1 MDVDQ
6 EKDEEFKEQ
15 ENMSTL
21 LYEKFELPN
30 NILCETDPN
39 RENTAKFIAEPL
51 ERGFG
56 HTLGNSIRRML
67 LTAIETPAIM
77 SVIIEGVPHEYCGIE
92 GVIED
97 VTNIVLNLKGA
108 LLRKHSQ
115 QLEGSRGREQKI
127 LTTEIEVTQADLGEK
142 GQKIVTL
149 KELIRSGE
157 FEIINPDLAIF
168 TVTKPLKKRF
178 SLRIGIGKGYVSAER
193 HEIKDP
199 LVDEIIIDSIFSPV
213 RLVNYHVEDTRVGQD
228 TDFDRLVIEVQ
239 TDGRITPKE
248 AISFSSKILKMH
260 LDVFDEMKETQ
271 IEFDTEDRTTLDDED
286 EIMKKL
292 ILGIN
297 EIELSVR
304 STNCL
309 SWANIATIG
318 ELVVMPEPELLQFRN
333 FGKKSLNEIKAKL
346 YEMGL
351 SLGMDLSRYGLSQE
365 NIKER
370 INLYLEAREKS
381 NET

>member
-1 MDVDQ
+1 
-6 EKDEEFKEQ
+6 
-15 ENMSTL
+15 MSTL

-30 NILCETDPN
+30 KILCESSSV
-39 RENTAKFIAEPL
+39 RENTAKFTAEPL

-67 LTAIETPAIM
+67 LTSIEAPAIM
-77 SVIIEGVPHEYCGIE
+77 SVIIEGVPHEYCGVE
-92 GVIED
+92 GIIED
-97 VTNIVLNLKGA
+97 ITNIVLNLKSA
-108 LLRKHSQ
+108 LLRKHSHQ
-115 QLEGSRGREQKI
+115 SEGSRGREQRI
-127 LTTEIEVTQADLGEK
+127 LTSEIEVTQADLGEK
-142 GQKIVTL
+142 GFRVISL
-149 KELIRSGE
+149 KDLISTND
-157 FEIINPDLAIF
+157 FEIVNPDLAIF
-168 TVTKPLKKRF
+168 TVTKPLKKRI
-178 SLRIGIGKGYVSAER
+178 SIRVGIGKGYVSAER
-193 HEIKDP
+193 HEIKEP

-213 RLVNYHVEDTRVGQD
+213 RIVNYHVEDTRVGQD
-228 TDFDRLVIEVQ
+228 TDFDRLIIEVQ

-248 AISFSSKILKMH
+248 AVSFSSKILRMH
-260 LDVFDEMKETQ
+260 LDVFDEMKDTV
-271 IEFDTEDRTTLDDED
+271 IEFDTEDRTSVDDED

-292 ILGIN
+292 VLGIN

-365 NIKER
+365 NIKDR
-370 INLYLEAREKS
+370 INQYLETREKN

>member
-1 MDVDQ
+1 
-6 EKDEEFKEQ
+6 
-15 ENMSTL
+15 MSTL
-21 LYEKFELPN
+21 LYEKFELPSE
-30 NILCETDPN
+30 ILCESVPT
-39 RENTAKFIAEPL
+39 RENTDKFTAEPL

-56 HTLGNSIRRML
+56 HTLGNAIRRML
-67 LTAIETPAIM
+67 LSAIEAPAIM

-108 LLRKHSQ
+108 LLRKHSHQ
-115 QLEGSRGREQKI
+115 IDGARGREQKM
-127 LTTEIEVTQADLGEK
+127 LTTEIEVTQADLGEVGHK
-142 GQKIVTL
+142 VITL
-149 KELIRSGE
+149 KDLIRSGD
-157 FEIINPDLAIF
+157 FEIINPDLLIF
-168 TVTKPLKKRF
+168 TVTKPMKKRI
-178 SLRIGIGKGYVSAER
+178 SIRVGIGKGYVSAER
-193 HEIKDP
+193 HEIQDP

-213 RLVNYHVEDTRVGQD
+213 RIVNYHVEDTRVGQD
-228 TDFDRLVIEVQ
+228 TDFDRLIIEVQ

-271 IEFDTEDRTTLDDED
+271 IEFDTEDRTSIDDED

-292 ILGIN
+292 VLGIN